1 MLRRSGAFDRKQMLL
16 FTQIDERDKRYEMGK
31 RFAKLVTSA
40 CDSKFINYSEVIKTG
55 SKCYFGIWLE

>member
-31 RFAKLVTSA
+31 RFAKLVTPS
-40 CDSKFINYSEVIKTG
+40 SLTTVKLPRQVQNVI
-55 SKCYFGIWLE
+55 SVFG